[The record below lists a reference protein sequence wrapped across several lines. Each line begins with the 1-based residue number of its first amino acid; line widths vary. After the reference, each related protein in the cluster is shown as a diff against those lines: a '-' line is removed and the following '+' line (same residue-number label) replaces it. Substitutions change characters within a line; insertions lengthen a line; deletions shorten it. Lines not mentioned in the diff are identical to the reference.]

1 MTRYVTVNLFEVH
14 QGART
19 QALAD
24 TLDEFAALPIDQRW
38 RSDIRL
44 DQAWRV
50 AADGVLAHV
59 AYHLGF
65 AKGRPIGPGRMSAHQ
80 PVTDVG
86 LNGGEQFGEE
96 TAALF
101 LPHKGWLLALHNQYG
116 VGPSRMAG
124 YFNALDPGSADR
136 HFDYEVRPMIDR
148 QTLARMNAMGG
159 FAQLWVTASVGA
171 FEALDDEVGESV
183 SQAADA
189 TNAMRVELRL
199 AANALHRRGGK
210 LNMLA
215 ARRFINGL
223 LSHGDGVDK
232 IEVKSSD
239 AQLETSDRV
248 VDLIE
253 HKVRRRYPDT
263 QLNVLHHRYTYASK
277 IDLLRRACRG
287 WLDEMG

>member
-19 QALAD
+19 QPLAD
-24 TLDEFAALPIDQRW
+24 TLAEFTALPMEQRW

-44 DQAWRV
+44 DRAERV
-50 AADGVLAHV
+50 AADGVLGHV
-59 AYHLGF
+59 AYHLDF
-65 AKGRPIGPGRMSAHQ
+65 AKGRPIGPGRMSVRQ

-116 VGPSRMAG
+116 VGPSRMAA
-124 YFNALDPGSADR
+124 YFNALDPGSAER

-148 QTLARMNAMGG
+148 QALARMQAMGG
-159 FAQLWVTASVGA
+159 FAQVRVTASVGA

-189 TNAMRVELRL
+189 ARAMRIELRL
-199 AANALHRRGGK
+199 AANAAHQRGGR
-210 LNMLA
+210 LNKVA
-215 ARRFINGL
+215 ATRFINGL
-223 LSHGDGVDK
+223 LRRSDGVDK

-239 AQLETSDRV
+239 EQQEASDRV

-253 HKVRRRYPDT
+253 HKVRRRFSDK
-263 QLNVLHHRYTYASK
+263 QLQVLHHRYTYDSR

-287 WLDEMG
+287 WIDQMG